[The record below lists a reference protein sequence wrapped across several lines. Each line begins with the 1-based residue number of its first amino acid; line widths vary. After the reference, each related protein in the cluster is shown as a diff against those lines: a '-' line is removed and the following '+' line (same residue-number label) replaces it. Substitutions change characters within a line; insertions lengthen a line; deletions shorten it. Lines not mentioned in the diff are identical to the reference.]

1 MSLQEK
7 KRSCLDPVGAGMP
20 RHFRTVVALSAVFGL
35 AACANNGGEAPIPG
49 AQTTPI
55 IGQPKAPSVG
65 LVLPLSGRFGAVGQR
80 MRDAAK
86 LALSSSGA
94 PALDVQDSNGV
105 GGAAFAAQTAL
116 SHGDALLLGP
126 LTSADTAAVAPVAAQ
141 AGKPVLAFTS
151 DSTQARPGV
160 WVMGLTPE
168 QQVRRMVDAAR
179 ATGRKRFA
187 AFLPDNP
194 LGHAM
199 ADGLK
204 MACHDASLN
213 EPQIV
218 FHTSDAANIQEGLKG
233 LSGIAARQPS
243 APVVPVV
250 DGPSAIDPTAAGGAS
265 VSSPVAPGPV
275 APSAT
280 PSFAPPPFD
289 ALLLGDTGLELAQVI
304 SALQDDHIDA
314 SQVQIMGPA
323 LWKAFD
329 TKLGAL
335 HGAWFAAPDARD
347 RNGYIAR
354 YKAVYGQPPSPVTD
368 FAYDAAALAN
378 VVART
383 GTVDSAALIRGN
395 GFMGVD
401 GLFRLRPDGHVS
413 RNLAVFQIRQV
424 GGSSIVVPASRD
436 VALRPS

>member
-1 MSLQEK
+1 
-7 KRSCLDPVGAGMP
+7 MP
-20 RHFRTVVALSAVFGL
+20 RHFRTALALGAIFGL
-35 AACANNGGEAPIPG
+35 AACANNGGEPAIAVPG
-49 AQTTPI
+49 GGTSPVT
-55 IGQPKAPSVG
+55 GQPHAPSVG
-65 LVLPLSGRFGAVGQR
+65 LVLPLTGRFGPIGQR

-94 PALDVQDSNGV
+94 PALDVQDSNGA
-105 GGAAFAAQTAL
+105 GGAAAAAQTAL

-126 LTSADTAAVAPVAAQ
+126 LTATETAQVAPVAVQ

-179 ATGRKRFA
+179 ASGRKAFA

-204 MACHDASLN
+204 VACHDASLN

-218 FHTSDAANIQEGLKG
+218 FHTADAANIHDGLKG
-233 LSGIAARQPS
+233 LSNIASRQPV
-243 APVVPVV
+243 APPAP
-250 DGPSAIDPTAAGGAS
+250 DATGPSAIDPTANNAPAPQAPAA
-265 VSSPVAPGPV
+265 PVTGQSAP
-275 APSAT
+275 AIA
-280 PSFAPPPFD
+280 APPFD
-289 ALLLGDTGLELAQVI
+289 ALLLADTGLELGQVI
-304 SALQDDHIDA
+304 SALQEDHIDA
-314 SQVQIMGPA
+314 GQVQIMGPA

-347 RNGYIAR
+347 RNGYVAR
-354 YKAVYGQPPSPVTD
+354 YKAVYGQAPSPVTD
-368 FAYDAAALAN
+368 FAFDAAALAN

-383 GTVDSAALIRGN
+383 GQVDSSALTRGD

-401 GLFRLRPDGHVS
+401 GLFRLRADGHVS

-424 GGSSIVVPASRD
+424 GGSWIVVPASRD

>member
-1 MSLQEK
+1 
-7 KRSCLDPVGAGMP
+7 MP
-20 RHFRTVVALSAVFGL
+20 RHFRTVMALGAVFGL
-35 AACANNGGEAPIPG
+35 AACANNGGEAPISAPG
-49 AQTTPI
+49 VQAPSQL
-55 IGQPKAPSVG
+55 GQAHAPSVG

-94 PALDVQDSNGV
+94 PVLDVQDSNGV
-105 GGAAFAAQTAL
+105 GGPAAAAQTAL

-126 LTSADTAAVAPVAAQ
+126 LTATETAAVAPVAGQ

-179 ATGRKRFA
+179 ATGRKAFA

-204 MACHDASLN
+204 VACRDASLN
-213 EPQIV
+213 DPQIV
-218 FHTSDAANIQEGLKG
+218 FHTADAANISDSLKS
-233 LSGIAARQPS
+233 LSNIAARQPTAS
-243 APVVPVV
+243 VVPVAA
-250 DGPSAIDPTAAGGAS
+250 GPSAIDPTAEGGAAGS
-265 VSSPVAPGPV
+265 VPASPTVGQ
-275 APSAT
+275 ST
-280 PSFAPPPFD
+280 PSVAPPPFD
-289 ALLLGDTGLELAQVI
+289 ALLLADTGLELAQVI
-304 SALQDDHIDA
+304 SALQDDHIAA

-329 TKLGAL
+329 TKLSAL

-347 RNGYIAR
+347 RNGYVAR
-354 YKAVYGQPPSPVTD
+354 YKAVYGQAPSPVTD
-368 FAYDAAALAN
+368 FAFDAAALAN

-383 GTVDSAALIRGN
+383 GSVDTSALTHGN

-413 RNLAVFQIRQV
+413 RNLAIFQIRQV

>member
-1 MSLQEK
+1 
-7 KRSCLDPVGAGMP
+7 MP
-20 RHFRTVVALSAVFGL
+20 RHFRTVVTLGAIFGL
-35 AACANNGGEAPIPG
+35 AACANNGGEAPISAPG
-49 AQTTPI
+49 VQAPPV
-55 IGQPKAPSVG
+55 IGQPNAPRVG

-94 PALDVQDSNGV
+94 PALDVQDSNGA
-105 GGAAFAAQTAL
+105 GGAAAAAQTAL

-126 LTSADTAAVAPVAAQ
+126 LTATETAAVAPVAGQ
-141 AGKPVLAFTS
+141 AGKPVFAFTS

-179 ATGRKRFA
+179 ATGRKAFA

-204 MACHDASLN
+204 VACRDASLN
-213 EPQIV
+213 DPQIV
-218 FHTSDAANIQEGLKG
+218 FHTADAANIREGLKS
-233 LSGIAARQPS
+233 LSNIAGRQPATPAEPVAAAGPSAVDPTAEGGAAGS
-243 APVVPVV
+243 APVSP
-250 DGPSAIDPTAAGGAS
+250 AAGQ
-265 VSSPVAPGPV
+265 P
-275 APSAT
+275 APSV
-280 PSFAPPPFD
+280 APPPFD
-289 ALLLGDTGLELAQVI
+289 ALLLADTGLELAQVI
-304 SALQDDHIDA
+304 SALQEDHIAA
-314 SQVQIMGPA
+314 SQVQMMGPA

-329 TKLGAL
+329 TKLGVL

-347 RNGYIAR
+347 RNGYVAR
-354 YKAVYGQPPSPVTD
+354 YKAVYGQAPSPVTD
-368 FAYDAAALAN
+368 FAFDAAALAN

-383 GTVDSAALIRGN
+383 GSVDTPALTRGN

-413 RNLAVFQIRQV
+413 RNLAIFQIRQV
-424 GGSSIVVPASRD
+424 GGSAIVVPASRD